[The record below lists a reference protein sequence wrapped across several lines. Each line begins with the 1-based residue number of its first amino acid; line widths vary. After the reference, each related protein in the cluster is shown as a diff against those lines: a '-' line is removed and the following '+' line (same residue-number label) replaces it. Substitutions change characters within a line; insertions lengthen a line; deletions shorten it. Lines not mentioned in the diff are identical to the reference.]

1 MATSFSLRL
10 RRLRKNSSLT
20 MEGLAQAAGI
30 SKSYVWELEN
40 REVPHLSVK
49 VLVDLAKALG
59 VTTQDLMGE
68 PPPVQ
73 ASPED
78 LQFFRKYIR
87 MDRADKDRLR
97 TMVDLVDRPAAK
109 RAGRGAKGG
118 SSKGGRRG

>member
-1 MATSFSLRL
+1 
-10 RRLRKNSSLT
+10 

-78 LQFFRKYIR
+78 LQFFRKYVG

-97 TMVDLVDRPAAK
+97 TMVDLFDRPAK
-109 RAGRGAKGG
+109 RAGRN
-118 SSKGGRRG
+118 R

>member
-1 MATSFSLRL
+1 MTSSFSLRL

-78 LQFFRKYIR
+78 LQFFRKYTN

-97 TMVDLVDRPAAK
+97 KMVDLFDQPAAK
-109 RAGRGAKGG
+109 RAGRA
-118 SSKGGRRG
+118 R

>member
-40 REVPHLSVK
+40 RDVPHLAVK

-97 TMVDLVDRPAAK
+97 TMVDLFDRPAAK
-109 RAGRGAKGG
+109 RATRGR
-118 SSKGGRRG
+118 

>member
-1 MATSFSLRL
+1 M
-10 RRLRKNSSLT
+10 
-20 MEGLAQAAGI
+20 MEGLANVAGI

-73 ASPED
+73 ASPDD
-78 LQFFRKYIR
+78 LQFFRKYVGV
-87 MDRADKDRLR
+87 DRADKDRHK
-97 TMVDLVDRPAAK
+97 TMVDLFDRPAAK
-109 RAGRGAKGG
+109 RAGRG
-118 SSKGGRRG
+118 R

>member
-10 RRLRKNSSLT
+10 RRLRKNASLT

-59 VTTQDLMGE
+59 VTTQDLMGD

-78 LQFFRKYIR
+78 LQFFRRYAQMSKTE
-87 MDRADKDRLR
+87 KDRLR
-97 TMVDLVDRPAAK
+97 KMVDLLSPAPAGK
-109 RAGRGAKGG
+109 RAGRGQ
-118 SSKGGRRG
+118 

>member
-20 MEGLAQAAGI
+20 MDGLAQAAGI

-59 VTTQDLMGE
+59 VTTLDLMGE

-78 LQFFRKYIR
+78 LQFFRKYTS

-97 TMVDLVDRPAAK
+97 KMVDLFDQPSSK
-109 RAGRGAKGG
+109 RAG
-118 SSKGGRRG
+118 GRR

>member
-1 MATSFSLRL
+1 
-10 RRLRKNSSLT
+10 

-97 TMVDLVDRPAAK
+97 RMVDLFDRPAK
-109 RAGRGAKGG
+109 RAGSNR
-118 SSKGGRRG
+118 

>member
-1 MATSFSLRL
+1 MTSSFSLRL

-40 REVPHLSVK
+40 RDVPHLSVK

-68 PPPVQ
+68 PSPVQ

-97 TMVDLVDRPAAK
+97 KMVDLFDQPSAK
-109 RAGRGAKGG
+109 RV
-118 SSKGGRRG
+118 RRSR

>member
-68 PPPVQ
+68 PPPEQ

-97 TMVDLVDRPAAK
+97 TMVDLFDRPAAK
-109 RAGRGAKGG
+109 RAGRN
-118 SSKGGRRG
+118 R

>member
-1 MATSFSLRL
+1 MATTLSVRL
-10 RRLRKNSSLT
+10 RRLRKSSSLT

-40 REVPHLSVK
+40 REVPHLSAK

-59 VTTQDLMGE
+59 VTIQDLLGE
-68 PPPVQ
+68 PPPVK

-78 LQFFRKYIR
+78 LRFFRKYVG

-97 TMVDLVDRPAAK
+97 KMVDLFDQPAAK
-109 RAGRGAKGG
+109 HVARAR
-118 SSKGGRRG
+118 